1 MARAFI
7 GIGSNIDP
15 EKNIR
20 QALRQLAQ
28 AVPLTAISTFYRE
41 PAIERPDEP
50 AFYNGVVAI
59 ETRLPPMRLKQDVLR
74 RIEADLGR
82 LRSSDK
88 YASRPIDLDLL
99 LYDDCVLSN
108 NQLILPDPDIL
119 ERAFVAIPL
128 CELAPDLLLP
138 GSGLPICRVAERFA
152 AEDLERLP
160 EYTRLLRNELLTP
173 APGQ

>member
-20 QALRQLAQ
+20 QALRRLTQ
-28 AVPLTAISTFYRE
+28 AARLTAISMFYRE
-41 PAIERPDEP
+41 PALGRPDDP

-59 ETRLPPMRLKQDVLR
+59 ETDLPPLRLKQDLLR

-82 LRSSDK
+82 RRTSDK

-108 NQLILPDPDIL
+108 NELTLPDPDIL

-138 GSGLPICRVAERFA
+138 GSGLPIGRVAARFA
-152 AEDLERLP
+152 VEDMECLP
-160 EYTRLLRNELLTP
+160 EYTRLLRNELLAP
-173 APGQ
+173 APSQ